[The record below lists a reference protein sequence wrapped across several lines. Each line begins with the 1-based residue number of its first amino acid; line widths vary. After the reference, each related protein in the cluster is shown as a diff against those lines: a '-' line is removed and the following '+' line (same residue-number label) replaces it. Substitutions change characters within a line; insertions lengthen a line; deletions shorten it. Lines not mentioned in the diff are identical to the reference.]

1 MRMVT
6 MLVLCGVTAGVLEA
20 PVGAG
25 ELDYTRPH
33 QCTTPSLSGVVLLGS
48 LP

>member
-6 MLVLCGVTAGVLEA
+6 MPVLCGVTAGVLEA
-20 PVGAG
+20 RVGAD

-33 QCTTPSLSGVVLLGS
+33 QRITPSLSGVVLLGS